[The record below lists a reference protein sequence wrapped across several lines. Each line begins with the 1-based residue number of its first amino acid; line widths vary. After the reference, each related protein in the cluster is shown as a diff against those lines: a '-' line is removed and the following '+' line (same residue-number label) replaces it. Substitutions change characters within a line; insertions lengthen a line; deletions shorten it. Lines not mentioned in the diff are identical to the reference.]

1 MTGHAMPWNKD
12 LSGQQKTDLAAERAL
27 QQKQNELADKQ
38 EAQMNAQKQKL
49 NEQQIAMLRARYG
62 TSSSNGGTV
71 NPPTDSPSS
80 LFSMITGR

>member
-12 LSGQQKTDLAAERAL
+12 LSGQQKEDLANERAL
-27 QQKQNELADKQ
+27 QQKQNELADRQ
-38 EAQMNAQKQKL
+38 EAQMAAQKQKL
-49 NEQQIAMLRARYG
+49 NEQQVAMIRARYG

-71 NPPTDSPSS
+71 TPPVDTPGS